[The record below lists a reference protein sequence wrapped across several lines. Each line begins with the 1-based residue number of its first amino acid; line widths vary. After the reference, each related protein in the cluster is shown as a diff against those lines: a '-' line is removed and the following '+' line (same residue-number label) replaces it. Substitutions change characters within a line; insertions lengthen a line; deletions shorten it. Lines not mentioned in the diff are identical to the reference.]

1 MPKRNKE
8 KSAKEKVQKND
19 RIIGYSENLTN
30 FIEFGEYT
38 DKCIEIK
45 YNYQKKKNLLLMMR
59 ISGIDIFHFT
69 DADISSVC
77 SNFANATNA
86 LRCEYRYVFS
96 SKPVNL
102 TNQRQFIE
110 HKISVTDDPFKKK
123 MLMRKLSELD
133 YAEKN
138 FRERLSYLM
147 LFGDNRSQLVK
158 QAELFIS
165 AMRDTTIEIC
175 DPQEICKV
183 LASIMRRK
191 DIDANSVNDILP
203 DNIELAQ
210 NYINID
216 GAYTTVMLIN
226 NYPADLQN
234 LKLAQ
239 IISRLDDVDI
249 SFDIIKKPKR
259 EAQNEIEKSIDELST
274 RHITNRK
281 TKEFLD
287 TDTEKEKLIYIRQ
300 AIANDKEQMLFLTIR
315 IIITRNSVEE
325 LSDAVE
331 NIALE
336 LSDDGIDCFIPF
348 NTMRDEYINF
358 VRPDNPIETPFPL
371 YDTFSLQFPFYF
383 QSHLDEDAMLFG
395 TSITG
400 GLIAL
405 DFFKRTAYRASYD
418 IMLAGAKGS
427 GKSVTLKSMIQD
439 QLLLS
444 NKVLCI
450 DLEGEYDDLARIY
463 KGQIIRMNKSSLIN
477 PLEIRQVVSS
487 AADEDA
493 DRETNFASELSRIIT
508 FFYYFIPTITEFE
521 ADVLTDLVMDT
532 FREHNID
539 ASTDIEQL
547 SPSDFPTLSEL
558 LKLLRSYLYSD
569 SKSVNTD
576 LSENR
581 VNALERL
588 EVSLKVLCE
597 GSYSSMFNG
606 TTNIDISD
614 SDFIVFNVKD
624 LSQMEQRV
632 YDAQLFNILSLM
644 WRETAANVEHNRNI
658 FSRWDRRKITSVIDE
673 AHKFISSDSAQ
684 VTAFIETL
692 TRRARKY
699 EAGLLF
705 ATQSIT
711 DFNPPKTEKEGEAAN
726 KVRTIFGLV
735 QYKIILKHSNEKLSA
750 LIESFPQFTHSEL
763 TGTSDFASGEML
775 VSLGTGRY
783 KFHCR
788 KNVDALD
795 LMYIGNSEDRAQIA
809 HDIFRSIYKEDLR
822 IYSDILHQSK
832 ENVTH
837 FCEVFAEEMMDK
849 LGGFVKSDSEALY
862 QLCRNA
868 AENIA
873 NELLLRSDM

>member
-1 MPKRNKE
+1 MNSKK
-8 KSAKEKVQKND
+8 KNE
-19 RIIGYSENLTN
+19 RLIGFSESLSN
-30 FIEFGEYT
+30 FIRFGTYAE
-38 DKCIEIK
+38 DSLEVFFD
-45 YNYQKKKNLLLMMR
+45 YQKKKEFVLVMK

-77 SNFANATNA
+77 SNFAAATNA
-86 LRCEYRYVFS
+86 LRCEYKYIFS

-102 TNQRQFIE
+102 ASQKQFIR
-110 HKISVTDDPFKKK
+110 HKIERTDDPFKKK
-123 MLMRKLSELD
+123 MLARKLNELE
-133 YAEKN
+133 YAEN
-138 FRERLSYLM
+138 NYRERLSYLL
-147 LFGDNRSQLVK
+147 LFGNDRLQLKK
-158 QAELFIS
+158 QADIYCSL
-165 AMRDTTIEIC
+165 MRDTTVEIC
-175 DPQEICKV
+175 DIYETYKV
-183 LASIMRRK
+183 IASLMRRK
-191 DIDANSVNDILP
+191 DIEANSDNDILP
-203 DNIELAQ
+203 DSIQLSQ
-210 NYINID
+210 NYVNID
-216 GAYTTVMLIN
+216 GIYTTFLQLH
-226 NYPADLQN
+226 NYPAELQG

-239 IISRLDDVDI
+239 IISRLEGVDLIFDVK
-249 SFDIIKKPKR
+249 KKPKR
-259 EAQNEIEKSIDELST
+259 EAQHEIEKSLDELST

-281 TKEFLD
+281 TQEFLD
-287 TDTEKEKLIYIRQ
+287 TDTERDKLLYIRQ
-300 AIANDKEQMLFLTIR
+300 NIANDKEQMLYLTIR
-315 IIITRNSVEE
+315 VVISRESVED
-325 LSDAVE
+325 LSDAVD

-348 NTMRDEYINF
+348 NLMREEY
-358 VRPDNPIETPFPL
+358 VDLLRPSNPVETPFPL
-371 YDTFSLQFPFYF
+371 FDTFSEQFPFYF

-405 DFFKRTAYRASYD
+405 DFFKRTVYRASYD

-427 GKSVTLKSMIQD
+427 GKSVTLKSLIQD

-450 DLEGEYDDLARIY
+450 DLEGEYDALANVY
-463 KGQIIRMNKSSLIN
+463 NGQIIRMNKSSLIN
-477 PLEIRQVVSS
+477 PLEVRQVISF

-493 DRETNFASELSRIIT
+493 DRATNFATELSRVIT

-521 ADVLTDLVMDT
+521 ADVLTDLVVDT
-532 FREHNID
+532 YHQFGITDN
-539 ASTDIEQL
+539 TDIETL
-547 SPSDFPTLSEL
+547 KPADFPTLSDL
-558 LKLLRSYLYSD
+558 LQKLRSTLYID
-569 SKSVNTD
+569 GTTVNPNF
-576 LSENR
+576 SENR
-581 VNALERL
+581 IQALERL

-606 TTNIDISD
+606 YTNVNIAD

-624 LSQMEQRV
+624 ISQMEQRV

-644 WRETAANVEHNRNI
+644 WRETALNVEHNKNI
-658 FSRWDRRKITSVIDE
+658 FSKWDRRKITSVIDE
-673 AHKFISSDSAQ
+673 AHKFISTDSAQ

-711 DFNPPKTEKEGEAAN
+711 DFNPPKTEKESVAAN

-750 LIESFPQFTHSEL
+750 LIESFPQFTTSEL
-763 TGTSDFASGEML
+763 SGTSDFASGEML

-788 KNVDALD
+788 KNVDPLD
-795 LMYIGNSEDRAQIA
+795 LMYIGNSEDRANIA
-809 HDIFRSIYKEDLR
+809 HEIFRSLYQDDLR
-822 IYSDILHQSK
+822 VYSSILRESNENILH
-832 ENVTH
+832 
-837 FCEVFAEEMMDK
+837 FCSVFAEEMLEK
-849 LGGFVKSDSEALY
+849 LGGFVRSDSEALY
-862 QLCRNA
+862 ALCYNA

-873 NELLLRSDM
+873 NELILRGDKNG